1 MKYLEYL
8 LWITG
13 VLTAIILLLA
23 VVAFFSKF
31 DALGVVHVVNY
42 FHVANT
48 MLLICICCLLGLI
61 WKKKAS

>member
-13 VLTAIILLLA
+13 ILTAIILLCA
-23 VVAFFSKF
+23 IVAFFTRF
-31 DALGVVHVVNY
+31 DVLGVVHVVNY

-48 MLLICICCLLGLI
+48 MLLICITCLLGLI
-61 WKKKAS
+61 WKKKTS